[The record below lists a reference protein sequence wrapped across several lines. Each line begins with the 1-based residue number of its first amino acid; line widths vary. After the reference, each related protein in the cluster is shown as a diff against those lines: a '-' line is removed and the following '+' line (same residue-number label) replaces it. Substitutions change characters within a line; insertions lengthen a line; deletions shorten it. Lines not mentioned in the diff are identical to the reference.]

1 MMRPSS
7 VLWPASWRRSAW
19 TSRDRPRCSGRGGPH
34 PPSARGEGFLHE
46 VIGAVAH
53 GADRHVDV
61 AVAGDQHH
69 RQATVAGLEPAEQLQ
84 AIHAGQ
90 ADIAD
95 DDTGEIIADA
105 FQRLLGAAHAFAGD
119 VFRGQSL
126 LAAQQ
131 HMGVVFDDQDSQGHL
146 VHTDPAFIEVLPN
159 CRWA

>member
-1 MMRPSS
+1 M
-7 VLWPASWRRSAW
+7 
-19 TSRDRPRCSGRGGPH
+19 
-34 PPSARGEGFLHE
+34 
-46 VIGAVAH
+46 
-53 GADRHVDV
+53 
-61 AVAGDQHH
+61 AGDQHH

-119 VFRGQSL
+119 VFQGQSL

-131 HMGVVFDDQDSQGHL
+131 HMGSSSTIRTVKG
-146 VHTDPAFIEVLPN
+146 TWFIRTL
-159 CRWA
+159 RS